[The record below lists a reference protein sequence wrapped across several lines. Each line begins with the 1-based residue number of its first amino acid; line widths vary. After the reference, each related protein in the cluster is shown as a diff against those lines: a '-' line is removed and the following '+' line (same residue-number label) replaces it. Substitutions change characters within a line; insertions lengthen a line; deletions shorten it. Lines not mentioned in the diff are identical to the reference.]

1 MAINIGSE
9 VKLRASASLDKNGEF
24 IPDSLKEYVYR
35 VESIDTESYNKF
47 YNLEKV
53 DDKSIKLSVSSLHCM
68 EYHSNDTKE
77 PVYSTEKMYE
87 YYHSENDCKL
97 YDYAMISSKGAKNSS
112 GQYVK
117 EDYYKDIFEVYNIN
131 GTDIILIDHDGSSTF
146 TVSAIYLTPL
156 NKAQRDAKLEELNNI
171 KSTESDRKESK
182 EVSTVINV
190 GDTIRFKN
198 KEYLESAMAGR
209 YSADIIN
216 AVYNNECTVKAITP
230 STGTLNDYGEYN
242 AKLTIEVKPEGW
254 AKLGIGELPC
264 YPKFISVVSKTS
276 NQNITTKEIKPVT
289 MSVINSDNSTLSVGD
304 VVYLDAPSDY
314 DLTENSDKSG
324 NFVVKQVGGNGLPN
338 DRIVLINSNGIVV
351 GSYKSEYITKL
362 GHIQATSTANDSTI
376 ELTNANVSDYVSEYG
391 NTIFDNLSLNQSI
404 DSNTLFGITPFNGWA
419 VQDMNKRPVAESTDD
434 PEVPTF
440 NNTQITAEEF
450 WSNSKEYKSDYDRS
464 YQEFQS
470 DFKAIRKSL
479 NIIDDTAR
487 DLDFKNVYFYNRFK
501 LPTWNNYIKKSYSH
515 VFFVR
520 PDLNLIQDNAIAT
533 DDNLPLHQ
541 QFKGD
546 GSWVYASKN
555 CPNLIRELTQGSSGF
570 DNEFMM
576 LLSSKARG
584 FQVNDENIEYG
595 EYGTTLTGYDIHYGK
610 SNIKSKIG
618 GNFTVSYNEDKSL
631 SIYKLHKLWTDY
643 ISDSFRG
650 KYSPKLEY
658 IKNKIIDYATCVYY
672 FVCDEDGETIL
683 FWSKY
688 WGVFPLNTPSHT
700 FSYSAGNVNAIS
712 NEDMSIDY
720 RYSWK
725 EDFNPLSIVEFNTH
739 SNKLP
744 WTYNESY
751 NPNTLTMSQTWGG
764 APFIEVYNG
773 NDNLLVP
780 YTYKLRFR
788 PSSESNYNKIKAE
801 ANLAKNDLNS

>member
-1 MAINIGSE
+1 MAINIGSN
-9 VKLRASASLDKNGEF
+9 VKLRASATLDRNNQY
-24 IPDSLKEYVYR
+24 IPDSFKEYVYE
-35 VESIDTESYNKF
+35 VESIDTASYNEF
-47 YNLEKV
+47 YNLKKV
-53 DDKSIKLSVSSLHCM
+53 GDDSIKLSVRSLHCM

-77 PVYSTEKMYE
+77 PIYSTEKMYV
-87 YYHSENDCKL
+87 YYNSENDCKL

-117 EDYYKDIFEVYNIN
+117 ESYYKNIFRVKGVD
-131 GTDIILIDHDGSSTF
+131 GTDIILFDHDNSSTF
-146 TVSAIYLTPL
+146 TVNAIYLTPL
-156 NKAQRDAKLEELNNI
+156 NKDQRDAKLKELSNI
-171 KSTESDRKESK
+171 KNTESDRKESK

-190 GDTIRFKN
+190 GDTIKFKS

-209 YSADIIN
+209 YSAAIIN

-230 STGTLNDYGEYN
+230 STGTLNNYGEYN
-242 AKLTIEVKPEGW
+242 AKLTIEAKPEGW
-254 AKLGIGELPC
+254 SRLEITELPC
-264 YPKFISVVSKTS
+264 YPKFISVVAKTS

-289 MSVINSDNSTLSVGD
+289 MSVINSNDSALSVGD
-304 VVYLDAPSDY
+304 VVHLDAPFDY
-314 DLTENSDKSG
+314 DLTDNSSKSG

-362 GHIQATSTANDSTI
+362 GHIQATSTTNNSNI
-376 ELTNANVSDYVSEYG
+376 ELTNANVSDYLSKYG
-391 NTIFDNLSLNQSI
+391 DTIFDSLTLSQGI
-404 DSNTLFGITPFNGWA
+404 DDNSLFGVTEFEGWA
-419 VQDMNKRPVAESTDD
+419 VQDMNRRPVAESTDD
-434 PEVPTF
+434 PEVPVF
-440 NNTQITAEEF
+440 NNTEITAEEF

-479 NIIDDTAR
+479 NIIDDNLR
-487 DLDFKNVYFYNRFK
+487 ELDFKNVYFYNRFK

-555 CPNLIRELTQGSSGF
+555 CPNLIRELTQQSSGF

-576 LLSSKARG
+576 LLSSRARG
-584 FQVNDENIEYG
+584 FQVNDESIEDDG
-595 EYGTTLTGYDIHYGK
+595 YGTTLTGYNIHYGK
-610 SNIKSKIG
+610 SNIKSKVG
-618 GNFTVSYNEDKSL
+618 GNLSINYNEDKSL

-643 ISDSFRG
+643 ISDTFRG
-650 KYSPKLEY
+650 KYTPKLEY

-672 FVCDEDGETIL
+672 FICDEDGETIL

-688 WGVFPLNTPSHT
+688 WGVFPVNSPSSN
-700 FSYSAGNVNAIS
+700 FSYTAGNVNPIS
-712 NEDMSIDY
+712 NEEMRVDY
-720 RYSWK
+720 KYSWK

-744 WTYNESY
+744 WTYTESY

-801 ANLAKNDLNS
+801 ANLAQK